1 MSEVPQISQVDHFGP
16 VNDIRFQPLYEL
28 LNPANSPYHPLAIE
42 EQVARLNSIISPN
55 DRDGLA
61 GFYTYAQEY
70 ARHAYWSDAASPKRM
85 VTQRVMEDFWAGS
98 TRYAFSLIFGEN
110 PSTQE
115 ARRVLETLRGFA
127 QKFSLPIRLTRTNN
141 NIGLLSRYEAL
152 TSDNRQTA
160 MRVLLDQIQVFSRL
174 IQQEEALR
182 KPLQESSPTNP
193 ILGYHLLSE
202 AEYRNNYAVLLTD
215 LVVLHV
221 LPMPNHIADQKAVI
235 LLERARDYLQE
246 AIRLTDGP
254 TKLSQDVTAQ
264 RLMQRS
270 NLAYVYIL
278 QVERDITR
286 RQALDIETIRGAI
299 RNITQAHSIM
309 SNLPTLRTRYN
320 AEVNRRL
327 ADCCMTLHEAQR
339 YQPIILSQLIAT
351 DKEPLKRL
359 LSIPDIPP
367 QTVQLDQT
375 TLLARA
381 GDYLQLAQS
390 PDADDEDKVY
400 LARSEAHYRELKDA
414 LPPSD
419 VIVFQN
425 DHK

>member
-1 MSEVPQISQVDHFGP
+1 
-16 VNDIRFQPLYEL
+16 
-28 LNPANSPYHPLAIE
+28 
-42 EQVARLNSIISPN
+42 
-55 DRDGLA
+55 
-61 GFYTYAQEY
+61 
-70 ARHAYWSDAASPKRM
+70 
-85 VTQRVMEDFWAGS
+85 
-98 TRYAFSLIFGEN
+98 
-110 PSTQE
+110 
-115 ARRVLETLRGFA
+115 
-127 QKFSLPIRLTRTNN
+127 
-141 NIGLLSRYEAL
+141 
-152 TSDNRQTA
+152 